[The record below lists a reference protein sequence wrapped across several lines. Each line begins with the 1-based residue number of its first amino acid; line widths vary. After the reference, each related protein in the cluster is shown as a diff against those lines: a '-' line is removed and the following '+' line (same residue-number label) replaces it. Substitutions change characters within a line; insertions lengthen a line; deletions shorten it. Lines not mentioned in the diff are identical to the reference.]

1 MCTALKTSY
10 YPCTFVSVAWLNAT
24 YGHSCVAGAV
34 LDRDSS
40 NMAVRLAVGETT
52 LLAENKEFFDKEGVD
67 LRALEGQTG

>member
-1 MCTALKTSY
+1 
-10 YPCTFVSVAWLNAT
+10 
-24 YGHSCVAGAV
+24 VAGAV

-67 LRALEGQTG
+67 LRALEGQIHLDRTFIEICPKID